1 MGCEPQK
8 FGGDMTNIIDL
19 SAHRPDPNA
28 PDADCVT
35 TDPQGRDMALF
46 LVCFTHDGAEVG
58 LHIWAY
64 DFDDAEDRVQSI
76 RSSASVYGQ
85 ISSNVPA

>member
-1 MGCEPQK
+1 
-8 FGGDMTNIIDL
+8 MTNIIDL

-28 PDADCVT
+28 PDADYVT

-58 LHIWAY
+58 LHLWAY
-64 DFDDAEDRVQSI
+64 DFEDAEARVQAL
-76 RSSASVYGQ
+76 RASATLCGQ
-85 ISSNVPA
+85 ISSIVPA